1 MTVGQKLPSRKMDPD
16 KKFSYCQ
23 KQVSFFLNVE
33 HCKEIEEVAKI
44 DNLMKKKLNNPS
56 LNRFTLLFHFC
67 YFYVT
72 SFVKPSESKIAAL
85 FNVANECSNQ
95 VL

>member
-1 MTVGQKLPSRKMDPD
+1 MDPA
-16 KKFSYCQ
+16 KKILSLSKTGFI
-23 KQVSFFLNVE
+23 FLNVE

-44 DNLMKKKLNNPS
+44 DNLMKKNSNNPN